1 MVFTLTT
8 TINVIRVQKTLVNGA
23 AMLNNVKF
31 AKKVFIEQI
40 KVNVLSVALCHKT
53 AEFQKTDVHSVKVQ
67 TQILVLFATMVS
79 KIQLKILMSAN
90 SCAQKVNFLK

>member
-53 AEFQKTDVHSVKVQ
+53 AEF
-67 TQILVLFATMVS
+67 
-79 KIQLKILMSAN
+79 
-90 SCAQKVNFLK
+90 